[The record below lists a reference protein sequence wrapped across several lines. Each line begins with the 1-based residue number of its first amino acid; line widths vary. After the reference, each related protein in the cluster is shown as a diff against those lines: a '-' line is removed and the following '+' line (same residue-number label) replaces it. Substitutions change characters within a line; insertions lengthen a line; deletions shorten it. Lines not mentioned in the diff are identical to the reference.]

1 MSHNARFLRPI
12 IPMHL
17 HISIRIRIRTVSC
30 LLLAFILLYLLFP
43 LNASAYSND
52 VPQTPH
58 TPASGPALQV
68 SAGFHTRFRDG
79 NWIPVQINL
88 SNNGPDFEGTITI
101 NTPSPFGITINNSGT
116 IYQQPISLAN
126 GTQKQVTF
134 TIPINLAGQGA
145 TQDIR
150 VNLLDSNGNIVN
162 TQTQRISTVGQS
174 DVFVAL
180 LSDLNTG
187 FSQLY
192 SIPLPN
198 QGGSMIVE
206 SLNAST
212 LPDKAAVLKNFDLII
227 LDNFTTSTLSAD
239 QLTALQSWVNQG
251 GALLETGGPE
261 WQRTLAALP
270 TSLLP
275 VTINGTSTLPTGSP
289 LLPVVSSS
297 QSSPARIDAAVPI
310 SVGIPVQS
318 NAVQNTT
325 ILASGTTPLIVQSH
339 QGQGI
344 VCYLAF
350 DPALAPIASWSQAGT
365 LWRELVVRSLGDK
378 MFNASNFYS
387 AGSTLKTTGLG
398 GLLQGLL
405 ANNLPSPWLLLTLLL
420 GYLIILGPVRF
431 LIIRWRKRRDW
442 SWRIVLA
449 SIVLFSLL
457 SYGLAVQQ
465 KGTTILSNS
474 VSIVQLNQS
483 GTSAHVSTFVGVF
496 VPNQGNYQVHIPANG
511 LVQQSYDSYD
521 PNNSLGQNVTIQA
534 GQNSTDVNL
543 QGVKIWT
550 LRSLVSE
557 RDEQMQGSLTAHL
570 AYHNTSLTGTIT
582 NTLGYTLSDVYVLLS
597 TGYLYIGNLPAGQTM
612 QVNLPL
618 HSITIN
624 NGTSI
629 ADQIAQNNK
638 LPTPYG
644 DYVNSG
650 NTPQNETQ
658 RHLAILSALSGNTG
672 GIVYASCGGGP
683 CAVSAPLI
691 VAKTGRVF
699 FSGGGPVMNAS
710 GTDPLLL
717 NGAQATLIGWANR
730 HDSTQNVTINGSTP
744 TGLQETLIQAPLNL
758 QLSGA
763 LNLPP
768 SFIPGQIVDVQG
780 TNVQNQYGGAY
791 TMTTGSITFEFTVPA
806 GNTLHLN
813 SLTIAEPS
821 NLAQMSGPIQSGSGT
836 MVDANHFHISLYNWQ
851 TGTWDAFQ
859 MSGFSLS
866 TSKVAAYLGPGGRI
880 LAQFSYQNNGSN
892 TIFFSKPWLNLQGT
906 AS

>member
-1 MSHNARFLRPI
+1 MSHNAQRLRPT
-12 IPMHL
+12 IPMHINTGSFL
-17 HISIRIRIRTVSC
+17 I
-30 LLLAFILLYLLFP
+30 LACIFLYFLFP
-43 LNASAYSND
+43 LNASAYSNN
-52 VPQTPH
+52 TTH
-58 TPASGPALQV
+58 TTASGPTLQV
-68 SAGFHTRFRDG
+68 TAGFNTRFRDG
-79 NWIPVQINL
+79 NWIPVQISL

-101 NTPSPFGITINNSGT
+101 NTPSPYSGPINSNGT

-126 GTQKQVTF
+126 GTHKQVTIS
-134 TIPINLAGQGA
+134 IPINLGGQGTNQA
-145 TQDIR
+145 IR
-150 VNLLDSNGNIVN
+150 VNLLDSNGNVVS
-162 TQTQRISTVGQS
+162 TQTQRVSSVGQS
-174 DVFVAL
+174 DVLVAL

-212 LPDKAAVLKNFDLII
+212 LPDKAAILKNFDLII
-227 LDNFTTSTLSAD
+227 LDNFTSSNLSVN
-239 QLTALQSWVNQG
+239 QLIALQSWVNQG
-251 GALLETGGPE
+251 GALIEAGGPE

-275 VTINGTSTLPTGSP
+275 VAITGTGTLSAGSP

-297 QSSPARIDAAVPI
+297 QSSPARINAAVPI
-310 SVGIPVQS
+310 SVGTLAQS

-325 ILASGTTPLIVQSH
+325 LLASGTTPLIVQAH

-350 DPALAPIASWSQAGT
+350 DPALDPIASWSQAGT
-365 LWRELVVRSLGDK
+365 LWRELVVRTVGGK

-387 AGSTLKTTGLG
+387 VGGPLKTSGLG

-405 ANNLPSPWLLLTLLL
+405 ANNLPSPWLLLALLL

-442 SWRIVLA
+442 SWRIVLV

-465 KGTTILSNS
+465 KGTAVLSNS
-474 VSIVQLNQS
+474 VSIIQLNQS
-483 GTSAHVSTFVGVF
+483 GTSAHISTFVGVF
-496 VPNQGNYQVHIPANG
+496 VPNQGNYQVHIPASG

-521 PNNSLGQNVTIQA
+521 PNNSSGQNATIQA
-534 GQNSTDVNL
+534 GQNGTDVNL

-557 RDEQMQGSLTAHL
+557 NDRQMHGGIISHL
-570 AYHNTSLTGTIT
+570 AYQNARLTGTIT
-582 NTLGYTLSDVYVLLS
+582 NTLGYALSDVYILMS
-597 TGYLYIGNLPAGQTM
+597 TGYLYIGNLAAGQTIP
-612 QVNLPL
+612 VNLAL
-618 HSITIN
+618 HAVTTN
-624 NGTSI
+624 NNATI
-629 ADQIAQNNK
+629 ADQIAQSNK

-644 DYVNSG
+644 DYVSNG

-672 GIVYASCGGGP
+672 GIIYAGCGGGP
-683 CAVSAPLI
+683 CTVSAPLMI
-691 VAKTGRVF
+691 AKTGRFF
-699 FSGGGPVMNAS
+699 FSGGGPGMAVS

-813 SLTIAEPS
+813 SLTISEPS
-821 NLAQMSGPIQSGSGT
+821 NLGQVSGPIQSGSGAV
-836 MVDANHFHISLYNWQ
+836 VDANHFHISLYNWQ
-851 TGTWDAFQ
+851 TGKWDAFQ
-859 MSGFSLS
+859 MSGFSFS
-866 TSKVAAYLGPGGRI
+866 TSRVAAYLGPGGRI
-880 LAQFSYQNNGSN
+880 LAQFANQDSGLG
-892 TIFFSKPWLNLQGT
+892 TIFFTNPSLNLQGS